1 MVRVHQDS
9 FFFSKR
15 IASLKAYRQSMQNE
29 NLINL
34 RSSLPS
40 CNPLVSV
47 IIPIYN
53 QETFLA
59 DCIESVIQQ
68 TYQNWEIILC
78 DDGSTDSSP
87 EICQAYA
94 LKEARIHYLCQE
106 NKGDAS
112 ARNLGIR
119 HAQGDYFA
127 MLDADDLFHR
137 EKIEILVGEF
147 RINSQVDL
155 IYTGLRVIDENGQ
168 VIAQFRAHD
177 YPPENVLIEMF
188 IRNEIA
194 TQSVVMGR
202 RECFERFQYN
212 EKYRHASDYDLM
224 LCFAHCY
231 TFKYIDLLLTDYRRH
246 QQNMTNK
253 LSLQWQGVVKI
264 LSDFGYAHIANLI
277 DQSCFPKEEKNF
289 LKGFFLYNL
298 MQYSAAVALFKN
310 ETNPRGLFYLGNCY
324 VQLNCLEEA
333 ISCYQAA
340 VVSDDCANPAC
351 YNNLGVLYA
360 KKGKIEQ
367 ARESFKKSVALKPGY
382 LDATQ
387 NLQDLQ
393 RDNLADLK
401 FTWRELRPYLI
412 PYKLE

>member
-1 MVRVHQDS
+1 M
-9 FFFSKR
+9 K
-15 IASLKAYRQSMQNE
+15 NE

-34 RSSLPS
+34 RSSLPF
-40 CNPLVSV
+40 CDPLVSV

-53 QETFLA
+53 QETFLVN
-59 DCIESVIQQ
+59 CIESVIKQ

-94 LKEARIHYLCQE
+94 LKETRVHYFCQE

-112 ARNLGIR
+112 ARNLGIA

-137 EKIEILVGEF
+137 EKIEILVREF
-147 RINSQVDL
+147 RINSQIDL
-155 IYTGLRVIDENGQ
+155 IYTGLRVVDENGQ
-168 VIAQFRAHD
+168 VIGQFRAHD

-194 TQSVVMGR
+194 TQSVVMGK

-224 LCFAHCY
+224 LCLAHCY
-231 TFKYIDLLLTDYRRH
+231 CFKYIDLLLTDYRRH

-253 LSLQWQGVVKI
+253 LAVQWQGVVQI

-277 DQSCFPKEEKNF
+277 DQSSFEKEEKFF

-298 MQYSAAVALFKN
+298 MQYNEAVDFFKKSS
-310 ETNPRGLFYLGNCY
+310 NPRELFYLGNCY
-324 VQLNCLEEA
+324 VQLNRLDEA

-340 VVSDDCANPAC
+340 IVSDNCANVAC

-360 KKGKIEQ
+360 KKGKIEKAQ
-367 ARESFKKSVALKPGY
+367 ELFKKSVVLKPGY

-387 NLQDLQ
+387 NLGASLAG
-393 RDNLADLK
+393 NLGDFK
-401 FTWRELRPYLI
+401 FTWRELRSHLI
-412 PYKLE
+412 PYKLEDCR